1 MSCNSPNLN
10 KIIGMINNSFETSYK
25 CIFEE
30 VEHIL
35 EEDIPVSKLQLNEC
49 NIISIFSQIISK
61 LSSISDF
68 SIHLSFLCCYCKFL
82 EKYEIEEEIC
92 LGVTNYMRNII
103 MKWSEMSNGVENVEI
118 KQYCQV

>member
-1 MSCNSPNLN
+1 
-10 KIIGMINNSFETSYK
+10 MIKKSFETSYK
-25 CIFEE
+25 YVFED

-35 EEDIPVSKLQLNEC
+35 EEDIPVSKLQLNEN
-49 NIISIFSQIISK
+49 NIISIFTQILSK

-68 SIHLSFLCCYCKFL
+68 SIHLLFLSIYCKFI

-103 MKWSEMSNGVENVEI
+103 MKWSEMSNGVEIVEI